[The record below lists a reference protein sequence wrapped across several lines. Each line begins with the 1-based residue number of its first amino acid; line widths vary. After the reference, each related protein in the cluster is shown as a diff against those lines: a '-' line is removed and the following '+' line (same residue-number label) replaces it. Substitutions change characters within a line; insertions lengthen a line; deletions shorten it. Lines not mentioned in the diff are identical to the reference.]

1 MAQLVFN
8 YLNEIDDLEDEVRD
22 NAENILST
30 IELEKLLTD
39 PEAYFLALS
48 DAFLNEHIDEIEKA
62 NEEGKKFAKN
72 ILSKT

>member
-1 MAQLVFN
+1 VFN

-30 IELEKLLTD
+30 IELEKLLID
-39 PEAYFLALS
+39 PEAYLLALS

-72 ILSKT
+72 ILSKV